1 MLSNLASREYPYS
14 VSMGMVIDTLPS
26 NIEIGLEIK
35 TKQNQTKPMQT
46 YRMDSYLSI
55 SLENNA

>member
-1 MLSNLASREYPYS
+1 MLSNLASHEYPYS

-35 TKQNQTKPMQT
+35 TKQNQTKLIET
-46 YRMDSYLSI
+46 CRMDSHI
-55 SLENNA
+55 SLSLE